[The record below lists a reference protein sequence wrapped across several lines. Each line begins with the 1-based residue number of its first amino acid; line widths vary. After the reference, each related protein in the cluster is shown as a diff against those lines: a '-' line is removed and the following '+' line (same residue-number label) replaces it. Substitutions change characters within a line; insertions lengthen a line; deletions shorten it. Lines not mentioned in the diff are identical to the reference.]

1 MKVTVFFTLIMSTII
16 SAFQEK
22 IYYPYSFETLYSNP
36 KLWKNLESKPH
47 FQKIMKDDYNIHM
60 RHQERLLG
68 YTFLSKYDIVKEP
81 NTLNILY
88 RNPFLENNVT
98 FSLEKENYINVCV
111 STRTKLGIPKPILEK
126 IIQSKMKYF
135 INETL
140 SLHES

>member
-1 MKVTVFFTLIMSTII
+1 MKKLDMSKVVYVLMMIIVFTISQAFGQITVTHFNAEWN
-16 SAFQEK
+16 SANKVEWFG
-22 IYYPYSFETLYSNP
+22 
-36 KLWKNLESKPH
+36 KL
-47 FQKIMKDDYNIHM
+47 DDCD
-60 RHQERLLG
+60 L
-68 YTFLSKYDIVKEP
+68 TDVDIVKEP